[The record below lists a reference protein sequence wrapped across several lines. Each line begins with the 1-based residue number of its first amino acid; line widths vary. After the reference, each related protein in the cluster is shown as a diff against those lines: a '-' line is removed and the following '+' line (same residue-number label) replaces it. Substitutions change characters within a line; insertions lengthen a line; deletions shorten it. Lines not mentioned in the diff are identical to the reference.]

1 MIASLHLDTGREM
14 RGGQWQALYL
24 IERLAAAGHR
34 GTLLARPG
42 SPLLEWA
49 LEKGLDARPLRLREF
64 LKLAPS
70 FDLVHAH
77 DARSHTLAS
86 LLPRPFVVSRRVAF
100 PVRASAAS
108 RWKYSRPSRYIA
120 VSNYVKGILLGSGI
134 DADKIDVVY
143 DGIPL
148 PPGPRLGARKAIV
161 AIDSDDPGKGKS
173 LIEDAARKAEI
184 SVLFSKNLAADLE
197 DAALF
202 VYISDS
208 EGLGS
213 AVLLAMAAGVP
224 VLASAV
230 GGLPEIVEDG
240 VTGLLTGNSSEQI
253 ADGMLRMM
261 ADEALRERLGLHGRA
276 RVEQAFTTEH
286 MMRST
291 LRIYEK
297 VLR

>member
-1 MIASLHLDTGREM
+1 LIATLHLDTGREM
-14 RGGQWQALYL
+14 RGGQWQAFYL
-24 IERLAAAGHR
+24 VEQLAAAGHR
-34 GTLLARPG
+34 ATLLARPG
-42 SPLLEWA
+42 SPLLGRA

-100 PVRASAAS
+100 PVRGSAAS

-120 VSNYVKGILLGSGI
+120 VSNYVKRMLAGSGI
-134 DADKIDVVY
+134 AEDKIDVVY

-148 PPGPRLGARKAIV
+148 PPAPRFSARKTIV

-173 LIEDAARKAEI
+173 LIEDAARKAQI
-184 SVLFSKNLAADLE
+184 NVLFSKNLTADLNG
-197 DAALF
+197 AALF

-230 GGLPEIVEDG
+230 GGLPEIVEAG

-261 ADEALRERLGLHGRA
+261 ADEALRERLGRSGRA

-286 MMRST
+286 MMRNT
-291 LRIYEK
+291 VRLYEK
-297 VLR
+297 VLA